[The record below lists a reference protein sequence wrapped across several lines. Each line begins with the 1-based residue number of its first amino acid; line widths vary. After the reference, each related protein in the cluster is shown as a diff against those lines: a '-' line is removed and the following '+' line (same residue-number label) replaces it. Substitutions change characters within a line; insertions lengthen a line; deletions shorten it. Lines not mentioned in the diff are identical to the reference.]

1 MPYSRLWPRGF
12 VIVVTVVGLALV
24 TAYWLLGRDT
34 LKSHSSRSLSGL
46 LKYDGVKLLEGAHE
60 SEVRRLGL
68 NRQNLQRLLDTFVR
82 PALAGMTVA
91 GPQRFRASEEEGYVV
106 AYQPLKSPDGIVY
119 EVHMKSMLADN
130 GFTSSP
136 IVHQLFIAGLMGR
149 PEMRAATNS
158 QQRFEAIVMIMS
170 KQLPVL
176 EATGLSGFVREGPQ
190 GEMETWRSYT
200 EKFRK
205 LSLRSDNH

>member
-1 MPYSRLWPRGF
+1 
-12 VIVVTVVGLALV
+12 
-24 TAYWLLGRDT
+24 
-34 LKSHSSRSLSGL
+34 
-46 LKYDGVKLLEGAHE
+46 
-60 SEVRRLGL
+60 
-68 NRQNLQRLLDTFVR
+68 
-82 PALAGMTVA
+82 
-91 GPQRFRASEEEGYVV
+91 
-106 AYQPLKSPDGIVY
+106 
-119 EVHMKSMLADN
+119 MKSMLADN